1 LELNIP
7 YCHEV
12 LFKKEQITMTIKKN
26 FNPSKIKHVLP
37 QVMKIFSVLQEN
49 MPPRPSPLPK
59 EN

>member
-1 LELNIP
+1 
-7 YCHEV
+7 
-12 LFKKEQITMTIKKN
+12 MTIKKN

-49 MPPRPSPLPK
+49 MPPRPSQLPK